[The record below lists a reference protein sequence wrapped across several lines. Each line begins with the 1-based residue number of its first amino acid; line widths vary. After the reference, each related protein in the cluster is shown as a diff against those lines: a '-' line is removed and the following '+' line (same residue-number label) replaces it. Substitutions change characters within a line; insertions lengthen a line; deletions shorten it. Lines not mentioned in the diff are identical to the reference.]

1 MRKVECERCLDE
13 NGYIVIVDNLEVWQ
27 RCFCYEGKRIKR
39 MMKSS
44 QITDE
49 FRKKTFD
56 NFDITNKPPELNTI
70 KNSAISYYLDF
81 QQIRKDRHNSFAL
94 VGQVGSGKTHLLC
107 AISNALLA
115 DGVQV
120 LYFPFVEGMNNLK
133 ANFEELEEKTDRIKK
148 AEVLF
153 IDDLFKGRE
162 TPTGWQIETMFSIV
176 NYRYLNHLPILVTSE
191 KDFNTLLE
199 IDEALGSR
207 IYEMSKNN
215 RFVLK
220 GKNMNYRLT

>member
-1 MRKVECERCLDE
+1 M
-13 NGYIVIVDNLEVWQ
+13 EVWQ
-27 RCFCYEGKRIKR
+27 RCICYESKRIKR

-56 NFDITNKPPELNTI
+56 NFDTTKKSGELNTI

-133 ANFEELEEKTDRIKK
+133 ANFDELEEKTDKIKK

-153 IDDLFKGRE
+153 VDDLFKGRDI
-162 TPTGWQIETMFSIV
+162 PTGWQIETMFSII

-215 RFVLK
+215 RFVIK
-220 GKNMNYRLT
+220 GKTMNHRLS

>member
-1 MRKVECERCLDE
+1 M
-13 NGYIVIVDNLEVWQ
+13 DNMEVWQ
-27 RCFCYEGKRIKR
+27 RCVCYEGKRIKR
-39 MMKSS
+39 MMRSS

-56 NFDITNKPPELNTI
+56 NFDTTNKSGELNMI

-120 LYFPFVEGMNNLK
+120 LYFPFVEGINNLK

-153 IDDLFKGRE
+153 VDDLFKGRDV
-162 TPTGWQIETMFSIV
+162 PTGWQIETMFSII

-220 GKNMNYRLT
+220 GKSMNHRLS

>member
-1 MRKVECERCLDE
+1 
-13 NGYIVIVDNLEVWQ
+13 VDNMEVWQ
-27 RCFCYEGKRIKR
+27 RCVCYEGKRIKR

-56 NFDITNKPPELNTI
+56 NFDTAGKSEQIRLAKEC
-70 KNSAISYYLDF
+70 AASYYLRF
-81 QQIRKDRHNSFAL
+81 QEIRKDRNNSFAL

-153 IDDLFKGRE
+153 VDDLFKGRDI
-162 TPTGWQIETMFSIV
+162 PTGWQIETMFSII

-220 GKNMNYRLT
+220 GKTMNHRLS